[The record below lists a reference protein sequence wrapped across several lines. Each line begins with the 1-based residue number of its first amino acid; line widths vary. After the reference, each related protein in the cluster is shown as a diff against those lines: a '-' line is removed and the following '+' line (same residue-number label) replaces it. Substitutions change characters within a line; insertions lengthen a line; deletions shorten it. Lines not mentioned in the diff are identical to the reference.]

1 MSQAINRIFL
11 VGRLGADPELRRTQS
26 GQAVMRCRLAT
37 TSQWRD
43 KDGTVQERTDWHT
56 VVLWGKRGEA
66 LARLLG
72 KGERIGVEGRLRS
85 RQWQT
90 PEGERRTSVEVEA
103 TDVVLLGEG
112 RRRRSEGDGA
122 EAADPL
128 PF

>member
-26 GQAVMRCRLAT
+26 GQAVLRCRLAT
-37 TSQWRD
+37 TSRWRD
-43 KDGTVQERTDWHT
+43 KDGELQERTDWHT
-56 VVLWGKRGEA
+56 VVLWGRRGEA
-66 LARLLG
+66 LSRLLG

-112 RRRRSEGDGA
+112 RRRAAPADAGD
-122 EAADPL
+122 EADPL